1 LVRDLRGLLQQLN
14 GKGLLMDS
22 LFFNEEHTL
31 LVDMVKDFANT
42 EIAPIAH
49 DMDKNCEIPKKIIS
63 QMAELGLMG
72 IPIPEKYGGAGMDT
86 VAYAAAVLELAKVDA
101 SVAITMAAHTS
112 LGSLPIAIAG
122 TEEQKQKYLPK
133 LASGEVLGAF
143 GLTEPEAGSD
153 AGSTK
158 TNAVLDGD
166 EYVVNGGKI
175 FITNSSLAGLLT
187 LTTNI
192 IENGENKGIGALIV
206 ETDNSGLK
214 IGPKEKK
221 MGWHASD
228 TRQLF
233 FENMRVPK
241 ENLLGQP
248 TEGFKTF
255 LKTLTGGRISVA
267 ALSCGTAEGAYQQ
280 ALNYSTERKAFGKEI
295 HKFQAVGF
303 KLADMA
309 TDIEAAKLLTFH
321 AAWMKDQGKDVT
333 KVAAMAKLF
342 ASEAAMR
349 ITTEA
354 IQIHGGYG
362 YVKEYDVERF
372 FRDAKVLEIG
382 EGTSEIQRIIIAR
395 ELVKTFSKA
404 A

>member
-1 LVRDLRGLLQQLN
+1 
-14 GKGLLMDS
+14 MDS

-42 EIAPIAH
+42 EIAPIAY
-49 DMDKNCEIPKKIIS
+49 DMDKNCEIPKEIIS

-72 IPIPEKYGGAGMDT
+72 IPIAEEYGGAGMDT

-133 LASGEVLGAF
+133 LATGEIIGAF
-143 GLTEPEAGSD
+143 GLTEPSAGSD

-158 TNAVLDGD
+158 TTAELNGD

-206 ETDNSGLK
+206 ETDNPGLK

-221 MGWHASD
+221 MGWRASD

-267 ALSCGTAEGAYQQ
+267 ALSCGTAEGAYQK

-321 AAWMKDQGKDVT
+321 AAWMKDQSKDVT
-333 KVAAMAKLF
+333 KAAAMAKLF

-354 IQIHGGYG
+354 IQVHGGYG

>member
-1 LVRDLRGLLQQLN
+1 
-14 GKGLLMDS
+14 MDN
-22 LFFNEEHTL
+22 LFFNEEHSM
-31 LVDMVKDFANT
+31 LVDMVRDFANT
-42 EIAPIAH
+42 EIAPIAK
-49 DMDKNCEIPKKIIS
+49 DMEKNGKIPKEIIS

-86 VAYAAAVLELAKVDA
+86 VAYAAAVMELAKVDA

-112 LGSLPIAIAG
+112 LGSMPIVIAG

-133 LASGEVLGAF
+133 LASGKVIGAF
-143 GLTEPEAGSD
+143 GLTEPGAGSD

-158 TNAVLDGD
+158 TTAELDGD

-175 FITNSSLAGLLT
+175 FITNSSLAGILT

-192 IENGENKGIGALIV
+192 IENDENKGIGALV
-206 ETDNSGLK
+206 TFTDNPGLK

-221 MGWHASD
+221 MGWRASD

-241 ENLLGQP
+241 ENVLGKP
-248 TEGFKTF
+248 TDGFKTF
-255 LKTLTGGRISVA
+255 MKTLIGGRISVS
-267 ALSCGTAEGAYQQ
+267 ALSCGTAEGAFQK
-280 ALNYSTERKAFGKEI
+280 ALQYSTERKAFGKEI
-295 HKFQAVGF
+295 HAFQAVGF

-309 TDIEAAKLLTFH
+309 TDIEAAKLLTYH
-321 AAWMKDQGKDVT
+321 AAWMKDQGKDVL
-333 KVAAMAKLF
+333 KQAAQAKLF

-354 IQIHGGYG
+354 IQILGGYG

-382 EGTSEIQRIIIAR
+382 EGTSEVQRMVIAR

>member
-1 LVRDLRGLLQQLN
+1 
-14 GKGLLMDS
+14 MDN
-22 LFFNEEHTL
+22 LFFNEEHTM
-31 LVDMVKDFANT
+31 LVNMVRDFANT
-42 EIAPIAH
+42 EIAPITRE
-49 DMDKNCEIPKKIIS
+49 MDEKCEIPKEIIA

-72 IPIPEKYGGAGMDT
+72 IPVPGEYGGAGMDT
-86 VAYAAAVLELAKVDA
+86 VAYAAAVMELAKVDA

-112 LGSLPIAIAG
+112 LGTLPIVIAG
-122 TEEQKQKYLPK
+122 TEEQKQSYLPK
-133 LASGEVLGAF
+133 LASGAVIGAF

-158 TNAVLDGD
+158 TSAELDGD

-175 FITNSSLAGLLT
+175 FITNSGLAGLLT
-187 LTTNI
+187 LTANI
-192 IENGENKGIGALIV
+192 IENGENLGIGALIV
-206 ETDNSGLK
+206 DTDNPGLN
-214 IGPKEKK
+214 IGPKEQK
-221 MGWHASD
+221 MGWRASD

-241 ENLLGQP
+241 ENLLGHP
-248 TEGFKTF
+248 TQGFKTF

-280 ALNYSTERKAFGKEI
+280 ALQYATERKAFGKEI
-295 HKFQAVGF
+295 HHFQAVGF

-309 TDIEAAKLLTFH
+309 TEIEAAKLLTFH
-321 AAWMKDQGKDVT
+321 AAWMKDQGMDVH
-333 KVAAMAKLF
+333 KQAAMAKLF

-354 IQIHGGYG
+354 IQVHGGYG
-362 YVKEYDVERF
+362 YVKEYEVERF

-382 EGTSEIQRIIIAR
+382 EGTSEVQRMIIAR

>member
-1 LVRDLRGLLQQLN
+1 
-14 GKGLLMDS
+14 MDS

-42 EIAPIAH
+42 EIAPIAY
-49 DMDKNCEIPKKIIS
+49 DMDKNCEIPKEIIS

-133 LASGEVLGAF
+133 LATGEIIGAF
-143 GLTEPEAGSD
+143 GLTEPSAGSD

-158 TNAVLDGD
+158 TTAELNGD

-206 ETDNSGLK
+206 ETDNPGLK

-221 MGWHASD
+221 MGWRASD

-255 LKTLTGGRISVA
+255 LNTLTGGRISVA
-267 ALSCGTAEGAYQQ
+267 ALSCGTAEGAYQK

-333 KVAAMAKLF
+333 KAAAMAKLF

-354 IQIHGGYG
+354 IQVHGGYG

>member
-1 LVRDLRGLLQQLN
+1 
-14 GKGLLMDS
+14 MDS

-42 EIAPIAH
+42 EIAPIAY
-49 DMDKNCEIPKKIIS
+49 DMDKNCEIPKEIIS

-72 IPIPEKYGGAGMDT
+72 IPIAEEYGGAGMDT

-133 LASGEVLGAF
+133 LATGEIIGAF
-143 GLTEPEAGSD
+143 GLTEPSAGSD

-158 TNAVLDGD
+158 TTAELNGD

-206 ETDNSGLK
+206 ETDNPGLK

-221 MGWHASD
+221 MGWRASD

-267 ALSCGTAEGAYQQ
+267 ALSCGTAEGAYQK

-333 KVAAMAKLF
+333 KAAAMAKLF

-354 IQIHGGYG
+354 IQVHGGYG

>member
-1 LVRDLRGLLQQLN
+1 
-14 GKGLLMDS
+14 MDS

-158 TNAVLDGD
+158 TTAVLDGD

-206 ETDNSGLK
+206 ETDNPGLK

-267 ALSCGTAEGAYQQ
+267 ALSCGTAEGAYQK

-333 KVAAMAKLF
+333 KAAAMAKLF

-395 ELVKTFSKA
+395 ELIKTFSKA